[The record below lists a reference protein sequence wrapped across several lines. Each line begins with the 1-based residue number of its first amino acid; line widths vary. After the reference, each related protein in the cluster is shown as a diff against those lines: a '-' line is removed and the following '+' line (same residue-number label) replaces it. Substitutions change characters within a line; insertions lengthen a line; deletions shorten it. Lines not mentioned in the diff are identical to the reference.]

1 MNIRIRDLL
10 LLRTTNSSETLRES
24 AENKTAVTA
33 LISYK
38 ICITARA
45 SQSPAGSGF

>member
-24 AENKTAVTA
+24 AENVTA